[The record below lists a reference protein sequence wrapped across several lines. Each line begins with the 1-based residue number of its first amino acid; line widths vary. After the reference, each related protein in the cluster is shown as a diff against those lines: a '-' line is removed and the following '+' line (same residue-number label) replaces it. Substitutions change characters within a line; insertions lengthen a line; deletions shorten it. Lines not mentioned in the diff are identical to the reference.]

1 MDVPMEQKRDPYRK
15 MFAIT
20 PVCPLSN
27 LSLALIIIQYI
38 DDDKNRT
45 FPYPELGNLG
55 TYY

>member
-1 MDVPMEQKRDPYRK
+1 MEQKRDPYRK

-55 TYY
+55 TYH